1 MRLLD
6 RYLGS
11 TVIQSTAVVLL
22 VMLSLDLFFNLLE
35 EMEDL
40 GEGGYGTADVTVYL
54 LLTLPRRIYET
65 LPMALLVG
73 GLLGL
78 GGLAAGSELTVLR
91 AAGVSK
97 LRLVG
102 AALRVGLVLSLGGML
117 LGEFIAP
124 ETEKIAQ
131 RWRAE
136 AQQRALVLGG
146 SQGFWARDGQH
157 VINIRG
163 LESGL
168 QLRDI
173 YIFEMDERARLQAVT
188 HAARA
193 SYRDGDWLLED
204 VSRSR
209 LDPVSVS
216 ADSVA
221 SIQWRSVITPQ
232 MLEVLAAEPED
243 LALRELATYIEYLS
257 ENRLDASQYRLA
269 LWSKLLAP
277 ATHLTMLFVGM
288 PLIFG
293 SQRSTGVGQRL
304 LAGAL
309 LGLGFYLLNRLL
321 GNVVLLYGLPP
332 WLGAALPPAL
342 FAGAG
347 AWALHRQR

>member
-6 RYLGS
+6 RYLGI
-11 TVIQSTAVVLL
+11 TVIQTTLVVLL

-35 EMEDL
+35 EMEDV
-40 GEGGYGTADVTVYL
+40 GEGSYGTAEVTLYL
-54 LLTLPRRIYET
+54 FLTLPRRIYET

-73 GLLGL
+73 GLMGM
-78 GGLAAGSELTVLR
+78 GGLAANSELTVLR

-102 AALRVGLVLSLGGML
+102 AALRAGLLLSLGGML

-124 ETEKIAQ
+124 KTEQLAQ
-131 RWRAE
+131 HWRAE
-136 AQQRALVLGG
+136 AQERALQIGG
-146 SQGFWARDGQH
+146 VQGFWARDGNH

-163 LESGL
+163 LEGGL

-173 YIFEMDERARLQAVT
+173 YIFEMDGESRLQAVI

-193 SYRDGDWLLED
+193 NYQDGDWLLQA

-209 LDPVSVS
+209 LGPVSVN
-216 ADSVA
+216 ADSVDA
-221 SIQWRSVITPQ
+221 IQWRSVITPR
-232 MLEVLAAEPED
+232 MLGVLAAEPED
-243 LALRELATYIEYLS
+243 LSLRDLFIYIDYLS
-257 ENRLDASQYRLA
+257 ENRLENSQYRLA
-269 LWSKLLAP
+269 LWTKILAP

-293 SQRSTGVGQRL
+293 SQRSSGVGQRL
-304 LAGAL
+304 LVGAL

-332 WLGAALPPAL
+332 WLGAVLPPAL

-347 AWALHRQR
+347 ALALHRQR

>member
-173 YIFEMDERARLQAVT
+173 YIFQMDERSRLQAVI

-193 SYRDGDWLLED
+193 SYRDGDWLLEA
-204 VSRSR
+204 VSRSQ
-209 LDPVSVS
+209 LGPVSVT
-216 ADSVA
+216 ADSLA
-221 SIQWRSVITPQ
+221 SIQWRSVITPA

-243 LALRELATYIEYLS
+243 LSLRELATYIRYLG
-257 ENRLDASQYRLA
+257 ENQLDAAQHRLA
-269 LWSKLLAP
+269 LWTKLLAP
-277 ATHLTMLFVGM
+277 GTHLTMLFVGM

-304 LAGAL
+304 LVGAL

-342 FAGAG
+342 FAAAG